1 MYIPSTGRQ
10 QKGIPTSPWI
20 ILGTVTI
27 LFVILVTLAVRNT
40 NRERAYVSRIL
51 MEKGAALI
59 RSFEAGART
68 GMMRM
73 QWGDRKIQMLLEE
86 TARQSDIVYLVITD
100 PDGIIL
106 AHNDPDKIGQQL
118 LSRPMLQTIGPK
130 DYEKWRLS
138 LSDNGKQAF
147 EVYRFFRPMCRPMR
161 RIHEKADFPG
171 NREKR
176 READWCFPS
185 RGDNRD
191 RVIFVGLDISFY
203 EEARREDLRNTVL
216 ISAVLL
222 ALGFGG
228 FLSLFW
234 AHNYRLARRSLQD
247 TSAFANELVSH
258 LPVGLIA
265 IGSDGNIA
273 FLNSAAEGILACKS
287 EEMRGRDPAKV
298 FSSVWEDLKCEL
310 DQGRDF
316 PERETECVFGVGD
329 PVPLGISASRIVNE
343 DGVFIGMILILRDLG
358 EVRRLQEEIRRQ
370 EKLAAIGNL
379 AAGIAHE
386 IRNPLSSIKGLATYF
401 GGKFATDSDD
411 YRTADVMVR
420 EVERLNRVISQL
432 LEFARPADLKRR
444 PADINEVVEHAL
456 QLARGDTE
464 IRDIT
469 VQWRPDNRLPSVLL
483 DPDRLSQC
491 LLNLFLNAIQAM
503 DRGGILSV
511 SVSARNNREVVV
523 EVADSGHGISSLDL
537 PKIFDP
543 YYTTKPSGTGLGLA
557 IVHKIIEAHQ
567 GRIQVRSTEGEGT
580 AFRLLIPLSTEE
592 MP

>member
-1 MYIPSTGRQ
+1 MYIPPIGKQ

-20 ILGTVTI
+20 ILGAVAI
-27 LFVILVTLAVRNT
+27 LFVILMALAVRNT

-73 QWGDRKIQMLLEE
+73 QWGEPKIQMLLEE

-100 PDGIIL
+100 ADGTIL
-106 AHNDPDKIGQQL
+106 AHNDPGKIGRRL
-118 LSRPMLQTIGPK
+118 FSRPELASITPG
-130 DYEKWRLS
+130 DHEKWRLA
-138 LSDNGKQAF
+138 GGGAARAF
-147 EVYRFFRPMCRPMR
+147 EVYRYFRPMCRPMR
-161 RIHEKADFPG
+161 WFHGKEGFPG
-171 NREKR
+171 SHKGLREG
-176 READWCFPS
+176 AWCLPP
-185 RGDNRD
+185 RGGGGD
-191 RVIFVGLDISFY
+191 RIIFVGLDISFY

-216 ISAVLL
+216 ISGVLL

-258 LPVGLIA
+258 LPVGLVA
-265 IGSDGNIA
+265 VGPDGRIA
-273 FLNSAAEGILACKS
+273 FLNTAAESIMACKS
-287 EEMRGRDPAKV
+287 EAMAGRDPDTV
-298 FSSVWEDLKCEL
+298 FPGVWREIQKES

-316 PERETECVFGVGD
+316 PERETVCRFGGDD
-329 PVPLGISASRIVNE
+329 PVPLGISASRIVND
-343 DGVFIGMILILRDLG
+343 DGLFIGMILILRDLG

-370 EKLAAIGNL
+370 EKLAAVGHL

-401 GGKFATDSDD
+401 GGKFAEGSDD
-411 YRTADVMVR
+411 HRTAEVMVR

-444 PADINEVVEHAL
+444 PTDLNAVVEHAL
-456 QLARGDTE
+456 QLVGGDVQARGVS
-464 IRDIT
+464 
-469 VQWRPDNRLPSVLL
+469 VQWRPDKSLASVSL

-503 DRGGILSV
+503 EAGGVLSV
-511 SVSARNNREVVV
+511 AVSGRGNREIVL
-523 EVADSGHGISSLDL
+523 EVADSGHGISRQDL
-537 PKIFDP
+537 PRIFDP
-543 YYTTKPSGTGLGLA
+543 YFTTKPSGTGLGLA

-567 GRIQVRSTEGEGT
+567 GRVQVHSTEGAGT
-580 AFRLLIPLSTEE
+580 VIRLMIPYA
-592 MP
+592 